1 MKPLL
6 EEGVFSSEVWNLN
19 KREITIEEL
28 KNKIDKTRLPNH
40 IAIIMD
46 GNGRWAKK
54 RFLPRNFGHQ
64 EGMERVIEIVG
75 AASNLGI
82 KHLSLYAFSTE
93 NWKRPMD
100 EVQGLMKILVQY
112 IRRELDR
119 LHKINVKVNI
129 MGDINKLPELA
140 KEEVKRAIETTCQNT
155 GMVLNIGLNYGG
167 RDEIIRGIKNILK
180 DVEMGKINIENIDED
195 SFKNYLYTSNQPD
208 PDLLIRPSGELRLS
222 NFMLYQ
228 IAYTEFWFSDILWP
242 DFKEEHLLL
251 SILDYQNRNRRFGGI

>member
-1 MKPLL
+1 MEKK
-6 EEGVFSSEVWNLN
+6 NY
-19 KREITIEEL
+19 TIEEL
-28 KNKIDKTRLPNH
+28 RAKIDMSRLPNH

-46 GNGRWAKK
+46 GNGRWAQK

-64 EGMERVIEIVG
+64 EGMERVIEIVA

-100 EVQGLMKILVQY
+100 EIQGLMKILVQY
-112 IRRELDR
+112 IRRELDK
-119 LHKINVKVNI
+119 LNKNNVKLNI
-129 MGDINKLPELA
+129 MGDIEKLPELA
-140 KEEVKRAIETTCQNT
+140 KIEVIRAIETTSKNT

-167 RDEIIRGIKNILK
+167 RDEIIKGVKKILK
-180 DVEMGKINIENIDED
+180 EVELGKISIDDIDEEN
-195 SFKNYLYTSNQPD
+195 FKNYLYTSGQPD

-228 IAYTEFWFSDILWP
+228 VAYTEFWFSNILWP

>member
-1 MKPLL
+1 MAI
-6 EEGVFSSEVWNLN
+6 NLTIDQLMGKINMN
-19 KREITIEEL
+19 K
-28 KNKIDKTRLPNH
+28 LPNH

-64 EGMERVIEIVG
+64 EGMERVIEIVE
-75 AASNLGI
+75 ASNELGI

-93 NWKRPMD
+93 NWKRPME

-112 IRRELDR
+112 ITRELDK
-119 LHKINVKVNI
+119 LHKNNVKI
-129 MGDINKLPELA
+129 QILGDINKLPEFA
-140 KEEVKRAIETTCQNT
+140 KEEVIKTINKTSINT

-167 RDEIIRGIKNILK
+167 RDEIIFGVKNILK
-180 DVEMGKINIENIDED
+180 DIKMGKMNIDD
-195 SFKNYLYTSNQPD
+195 LNVNNFSDYLYTKNQPD

-228 IAYTEFWFSDILWP
+228 IAYTEFWFSDVLWP
-242 DFKEEHLLL
+242 EFTKKHLLL
-251 SILDYQNRNRRFGGI
+251 SIIDFQKRNRRFGGI

>member
-1 MKPLL
+1 MIDTNLSLKQLK
-6 EEGVFSSEVWNLN
+6 SEIDMENLP
-19 KREITIEEL
+19 K
-28 KNKIDKTRLPNH
+28 H

-64 EGMERVIEIVG
+64 EGMERVIEIVKVS
-75 AASNLGI
+75 ADLGI

-93 NWKRPMD
+93 NWKRPAE

-112 IRRELDR
+112 IRRELDK
-119 LHKINVKVNI
+119 LHKNNIKLQI
-129 MGDINKLPELA
+129 MGDIEKLPELA
-140 KEEVKRAIETTCQNT
+140 KKEVIKAIEKTSNNT
-155 GMVLNIGLNYGG
+155 GMILNIGLNYGA
-167 RDEIIRGIKNILK
+167 RDEIVLGIKKILK
-180 DVEMGKINIENIDED
+180 DIEMGKMSIDD
-195 SFKNYLYTSNQPD
+195 LDCIKLSDYLYTKGQPD

-242 DFKEEHLLL
+242 DFTEKHLLL
-251 SILDYQNRNRRFGGI
+251 SIIDYQKRNRRFGGI